1 MENSII
7 WIIGMK
13 ERGLRNRTAYIEF
26 GKCMAGYLHID
37 MKHFTPRTTMI
48 FFTAFIDQLFNHERV
63 SGKK

>member
-1 MENSII
+1 
-7 WIIGMK
+7 MK

-26 GKCMAGYLHID
+26 GQMHGGLFAYRHET
-37 MKHFTPRTTMI
+37 FYSTNYNV